1 MSVLRAIL
9 GRFARFLVRI
19 ARTLDP
25 ALTTAP
31 YWVMPER
38 MAALRQRYPG
48 APEHWLEFVAR
59 RTAIDNAATPYA
71 PRPDTVAERID
82 ERPPIAPPQSH
93 TRPPET
99 QRNFLSLR
107 DRPALAFSR
116 SDSRS
121 KPSPS
126 EPRIVAARAASNRP
140 PAAPEILARTRPDLT
155 FITRSV
161 RNPIAN
167 LLRIERPARR
177 PATPHFLADDPV
189 TREHHDAADAEPVVR
204 REPQT
209 FFADLGGRDAYR
221 PEAFGGDEPHRGATP
236 ARPDT
241 RWPRRPERSLA
252 DVTWLNS
259 RPGAPRHDPNFRTHD
274 PRWPE
279 LPPLAADY
287 GSSPQASLD
296 DAILFA
302 EQIGGT
308 WSG

>member
-1 MSVLRAIL
+1 MKVLRAIL

-31 YWVMPER
+31 YWVVPER

-59 RTAIDNAATPYA
+59 RTAVGQASPPYA
-71 PRPDTVAERID
+71 QPSDSVAERVE
-82 ERPPIAPPQSH
+82 ERPPIAPQPPQSH
-93 TRPPET
+93 MRPPET
-99 QRNFLSLR
+99 QRNFLRLR

-116 SDSRS
+116 SGSRS
-121 KPSPS
+121 KPSPG
-126 EPRIVAARAASNRP
+126 ERPVVARVASNPP
-140 PAAPEILARTRPDLT
+140 PATPEILARVRPHLT

-189 TREHHDAADAEPVVR
+189 ARESHDAAVQEPVVR
-204 REPQT
+204 REPEA

-221 PEAFGGDEPHRGATP
+221 SETFGDDFHRSPTP
-236 ARPDT
+236 NQPDM
-241 RWPRRPERSLA
+241 RWPRRPERSLV

-259 RPGAPRHDPNFRTHD
+259 RPGTPRPDPSFRTHD

-279 LPPLAADY
+279 LPPLAVDY

-296 DAILFA
+296 DAVLFA